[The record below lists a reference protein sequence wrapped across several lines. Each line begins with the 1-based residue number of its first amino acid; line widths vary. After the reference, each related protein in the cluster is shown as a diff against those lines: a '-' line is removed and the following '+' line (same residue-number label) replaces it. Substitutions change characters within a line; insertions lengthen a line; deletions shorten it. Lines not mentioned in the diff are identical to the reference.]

1 VTDRTCPQSALVEA
15 LHDRRLGAPEQAS
28 LERHIS
34 TCAECRALQRRL
46 AAVREAVCAPVE
58 PVGELAHQRA
68 RLALL
73 RAAAEP
79 PVPAHVRYRR
89 WVLAAG
95 LIALATSA
103 AAGVAIW
110 RMRAP
115 DPTPPTQ
122 EAPISPPSEAPISPP
137 SEAPRPPVPESIPT
151 APAPPIVV
159 APDPPTPPVEAK
171 PPRKPPRRPPPL
183 EPPASAPAPT
193 PSPASRDFA
202 AAMAALEGRDFILAA
217 RRFEAFVQSW
227 PADPRS
233 DEAAYLIAIALQRGD
248 LHAEARAAAQRYLQE
263 RPHGAHRARASK
275 IAAH

>member
-1 VTDRTCPQSALVEA
+1 MTDRTCPQSALVEA
-15 LHDRRLGAPEQAS
+15 LHDRRLGAPEQVS

-79 PVPAHVRYRR
+79 PAPAHMRYRR

-95 LIALATSA
+95 LIALATA
-103 AAGVAIW
+103 AVAGVAIW
-110 RMRAP
+110 RTRAP

-122 EAPISPPSEAPISPP
+122 EAPISPPSEAP
-137 SEAPRPPVPESIPT
+137 RPPVPEPVPT
-151 APAPPIVV
+151 TPAPPIVV
-159 APDPPTPPVEAK
+159 APPDTPTPPVEAK

-193 PSPASRDFA
+193 PTAASRDFA
-202 AAMAALEGRDFILAA
+202 AAMAALEGRDFRLAA

-233 DEAAYLIAIALQRGD
+233 DEAAYLIAIALQRGE

-263 RPHGAHRARASK
+263 RPHGAHRARVSK
-275 IAAH
+275 IATP